1 MKSSNTSD
9 VATGSGWNGWNAR
22 RSYNLLRLSLGHPMK
37 YPLIEVDD
45 TDEDMEVDDDLADD
59 VSSLSQPTGMELGS
73 TNIENLTKGL
83 MGRASNGDLEAECTL
98 SSLSSARLE
107 DADADDTPNIESP
120 TFGLLEIAKSTPPA
134 LEVPAPVLDATL
146 GLSSPT
152 HSYSPKAEDGNMEC
166 KNVLPFG
173 LNSLAEN
180 EDVVQFG
187 VTVIPVDGK
196 AGAPSL
202 RSSRSFTS
210 PSPRDRLAA
219 SLQKGLQILDN
230 HQKSSL
236 ATLRRYIL
244 ILICFFSRI
253 APHLCSLIIGNG
265 IDDVAS
271 ICCAKLTCFLPLQVD
286 QCTIFIP
293 EFGYEEF

>member
-37 YPLIEVDD
+37 YPPIEADD
-45 TDEDMEVDDDLADD
+45 TDEDMEIDGDLADD
-59 VSSLSQPTGMELGS
+59 VSNLSQHTGIELGS
-73 TNIENLTKGL
+73 TNVENLTKGL
-83 MGRASNGDLEAECTL
+83 VGRASNGDLEAECT
-98 SSLSSARLE
+98 SVSSARLE

-146 GLSSPT
+146 GLPSPT
-152 HSYSPKAEDGNMEC
+152 HSHSPKAEDGNMEY

-173 LNSLAEN
+173 LNSLAEK

-196 AGAPSL
+196 AGVPSSL

-236 ATLRRYIL
+236 ATLRR
-244 ILICFFSRI
+244 F
-253 APHLCSLIIGNG
+253 
-265 IDDVAS
+265 
-271 ICCAKLTCFLPLQVD
+271 
-286 QCTIFIP
+286 
-293 EFGYEEF
+293 